1 MPVSASTAPVNSD
14 VNFVRPEVQN
24 SSKRWDVVRDCLGGS
39 EAVKAKGPTYL
50 PVPNAGDTSP
60 ANQAR
65 YQQYKE
71 RAIFYNVTKRTIEGW
86 IGQVFSRDPLCE
98 IPDGMDDL
106 YDDISGDGVSLDQQ
120 AKLALGYNMAYG
132 RGGLLVDYPSVSG
145 PMTIAEVKAGNIRP
159 TIHLYEAS
167 DIINWRTIKIGAQ
180 VVPNLI
186 VLKERSAT
194 QSDGFSFEEQPQ
206 FRVLRLIQTT
216 EGYAYTIEVWNQG
229 EDKEWVKGP
238 TSVVRG
244 PNGKPVERILF
255 YPFTSSGNNF
265 ACPFAPAYD
274 LAMLNIGHY
283 RNSADY
289 EESCFIVGQPT
300 PVFAG
305 LTQEWVDEVFKGS
318 VELGSRAAVPLPVG
332 GTAMLLQVNP
342 NTMTKEAMV
351 HKEAQMVAIGARI
364 IKDDSVQKTLGESQM
379 EEATDS
385 SVLATAA
392 KNISAAYSRALA
404 ACGYLMGLT
413 GDLKKYKYSLNTDF
427 PASRLTPNERAQ
439 LISEWQTGAITLSE
453 MRAGMRRAGVAT
465 LDEVEY
471 KAELEKN
478 PPPEQVKMEAEQKA
492 AKEAAA
498 LKTPPNAQ
506 QGQAGAHL
514 NKGDGGGNQ
523 AGS

>member
-1 MPVSASTAPVNSD
+1 MPDVSSAPVDSD
-14 VNFVRPEVQN
+14 VNFVRPEVDAA
-24 SSKRWDVVRDCLGGS
+24 SKRWDIVRDCLGGD
-39 EAVKAKGPTYL
+39 EAVKRKGAKYL
-50 PVPNAGDTSP
+50 PIPNAADKSD

-65 YQQYKE
+65 YAQYKE
-71 RAIFYNVTKRTIEGW
+71 RAIFYNVTKRTVDGW
-86 IGQVFSRDPLCE
+86 VGQVFSRDPLCE
-98 IPDGMDDL
+98 IPDGMDEL

-120 AKLALGYNMAYG
+120 AKHALGYNMSYA
-132 RGGLLVDYPSVSG
+132 RGGLLVDYPQVDG
-145 PMTIAEVKAGNIRP
+145 PKTIAEVKSENIRP
-159 TIHLYEAS
+159 TIHLYEGS
-167 DIINWRTIKIGAQ
+167 DIINWKTIKIGAQ
-180 VVPNLI
+180 VVPNLV
-186 VLKERSAT
+186 VLRERSAT
-194 QSDGFSFEEQPQ
+194 DSDGFGFEERAQ
-206 FRVLRLIQTT
+206 FRVLRLRKIDDR
-216 EGYAYTIEVWNQG
+216 YAYTIEVWTENTEG
-229 EDKEWVKGP
+229 VWVKGP
-238 TSVVRG
+238 TTVVRG
-244 PNGKPVERILF
+244 PDGQTVERILF
-255 YPFTSSGNNF
+255 YPFTTVGNNF
-265 ACPFAPAYD
+265 SCPFAPAYD
-274 LAMLNIGHY
+274 LAVLNIGHY

-305 LTQEWVDEVFKGS
+305 LTQEWVDDVFKGTI
-318 VELGSRAAVPLPVG
+318 ELGSRAAVPLPVG

-392 KNISAAYSRALA
+392 KNLSAAYSRALA
-404 ACGYLMGLT
+404 ACGYLMGLS
-413 GDLKKYKYSLNTDF
+413 GDPKKYKYSLNTDF

-439 LISEWQTGAITLSE
+439 MVAEWQSGAITQSE
-453 MRAGMRRAGVAT
+453 MRAGLRRAGIAT
-465 LDEVEY
+465 LDKVEY
-471 KAELEKN
+471 EKELEEN
-478 PPPEQVKMEAEQKA
+478 PPPEQLKFEAEQKA

-498 LKTPPNAQ
+498 VKAAASQQ

>member
-14 VNFVRPEVQN
+14 VNSVRPEVQN
-24 SSKRWDVVRDCLGGS
+24 SSKRWDIVRDCLGGS
-39 EAVKAKGPTYL
+39 EAVKAKGVTYL
-50 PVPNAGDTSP
+50 PAPNAVDTSQS
-60 ANQAR
+60 NQTR
-65 YQQYKE
+65 YAQYKE
-71 RAIFYNVTKRTIEGW
+71 RAIFYNVTKRTIDGW

-98 IPDGMDDL
+98 IPDGMDAL

-120 AKLALGYNMAYG
+120 AKQALGYNMAYG
-132 RGGLLVDYPSVSG
+132 RGGLLVDYPTVTG
-145 PMTIAEVKAGNIRP
+145 PMTVAEVKAGNIRP

-167 DIINWRTIKIGAQ
+167 DIINWRTTKIGAQ
-180 VVPNLI
+180 IVPNLV
-186 VLKERSAT
+186 VLRERSAI
-194 QSDGFSFEEQPQ
+194 QSDGFAYQEQPQ
-206 FRVLRLIQTT
+206 FRVLRLVST
-216 EGYAYTIEVWNQG
+216 EDGYAYTVEVWNADENG
-229 EDKEWVKGP
+229 EWAKGP
-238 TSVVRG
+238 TNIVRG
-244 PNGKPVERILF
+244 PNGRPVERILF
-255 YPFTSSGNNF
+255 YPFTISGNNF
-265 ACPFAPAYD
+265 SCPFAPAYD
-274 LAMLNIGHY
+274 LAVLNIGHY

-305 LTQEWVDEVFKGS
+305 LTQEWVDEVFKGE

-342 NTMTKEAMV
+342 NTMTKEAMI

-392 KNISAAYSRALA
+392 KNVSAAYSRALA
-404 ACGYLMGLT
+404 ACGYLMGMT
-413 GDLKKYKYSLNTDF
+413 GDLSKYKYSLNTDF

-439 LISEWQTGAITLSE
+439 LIAEWQTGAITMSE

-465 LDEVEY
+465 LDMVEY
-471 KAELEKN
+471 DKEIEKY
-478 PPPEQVKMEAEQKA
+478 PPPEKVKLEYEQKA
-492 AKEAAA
+492 AA
-498 LKTPPNAQ
+498 TMQ
-506 QGQAGAHL
+506 QGQPGAHL